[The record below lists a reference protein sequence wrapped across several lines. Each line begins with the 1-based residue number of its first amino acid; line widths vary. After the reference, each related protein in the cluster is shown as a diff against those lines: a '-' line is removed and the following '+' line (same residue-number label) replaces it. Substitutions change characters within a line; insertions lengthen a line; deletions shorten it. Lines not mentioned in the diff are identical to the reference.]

1 MRTFDIYL
9 EYKEIY
15 ELFRY
20 LKAKSY
26 RDAKREWVLSIGGIR
41 KGFPDKQLQ
50 QGKLS
55 SLAWLEPRVRG
66 MVNWEVRGTCV
77 GDGGLGSMKESKG
90 IEGVSHSVMSDALG
104 PSVLQPT
111 RLLCP

>member
-1 MRTFDIYL
+1 
-9 EYKEIY
+9 
-15 ELFRY
+15 
-20 LKAKSY
+20 
-26 RDAKREWVLSIGGIR
+26 
-41 KGFPDKQLQ
+41 
-50 QGKLS
+50 
-55 SLAWLEPRVRG
+55 

>member
-41 KGFPDKQLQ
+41 KGFLVSRLFL
-50 QGKLS
+50 GERILS
-55 SLAWLEPRVRG
+55 
-66 MVNWEVRGTCV
+66 
-77 GDGGLGSMKESKG
+77 GG
-90 IEGVSHSVMSDALG
+90 EG
-104 PSVLQPT
+104 
-111 RLLCP
+111 R

>member
-26 RDAKREWVLSIGGIR
+26 RDAKREWALSMGGIR
-41 KGFPDKQLQ
+41 KGFPDKQLEQ
-50 QGKLS
+50 EKLTS
-55 SLAWLEPRVRG
+55 PAWLEPRVRG
-66 MVNWEVRGTCV
+66 MVNQEVRGTCV
-77 GDGGLGSMKESKG
+77 GDGGQESMTESKS
-90 IEGVSHSVMSDALG
+90 IEGAGHSDMCDSLG
-104 PSVLQPT
+104 PTPL
-111 RLLCP
+111 